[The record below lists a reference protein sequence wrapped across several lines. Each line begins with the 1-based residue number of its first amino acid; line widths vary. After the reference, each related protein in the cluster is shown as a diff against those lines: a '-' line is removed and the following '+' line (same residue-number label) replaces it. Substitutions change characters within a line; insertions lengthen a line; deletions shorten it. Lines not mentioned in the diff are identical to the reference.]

1 MKIKS
6 YIDFINEELQR
17 VVSDQSASGRTKSID
32 TIWDDPSSAKSP
44 SSSVLLRKQLR
55 DQEFD
60 DLKNMF
66 SSTGYKDVPDWVIK
80 DIIKKG
86 VDETK
91 FRKLIVTFNNLK
103 FLKDKAK
110 EGELRCEYCDKG
122 PLVIYDF
129 TSTDITPE
137 MLDDPKFRFNQKF
150 KESDGATC
158 DHKQP
163 MSKGGD
169 KFDYSNLAVCCYDCN
184 KRKGNMNWE
193 EWKRLMNL

>member
-91 FRKLIVTFNNLK
+91 FRKLRVVS
-103 FLKDKAK
+103 
-110 EGELRCEYCDKG
+110 Y
-122 PLVIYDF
+122 
-129 TSTDITPE
+129 
-137 MLDDPKFRFNQKF
+137 
-150 KESDGATC
+150 
-158 DHKQP
+158 
-163 MSKGGD
+163 
-169 KFDYSNLAVCCYDCN
+169 
-184 KRKGNMNWE
+184 
-193 EWKRLMNL
+193 